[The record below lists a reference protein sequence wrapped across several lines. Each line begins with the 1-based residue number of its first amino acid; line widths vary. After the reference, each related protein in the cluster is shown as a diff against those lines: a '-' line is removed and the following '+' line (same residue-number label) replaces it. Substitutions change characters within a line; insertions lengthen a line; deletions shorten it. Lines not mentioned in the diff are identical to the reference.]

1 MRVALF
7 TETYLPQINGVVTHV
22 KILKEGLEKLG
33 HQVLVVTADYDTHRH
48 YIKDGVLHCPA
59 QRIRRFYDNGA
70 AAPLSQRRLKFIR
83 DFNPD
88 IIHIHNEFGIG
99 ISGIMAAKMLHKP
112 LVYTLHTMY
121 DEYIYYVA
129 PPRLVGAM
137 TKFSHRY
144 IKLLAQFASALT
156 GPSKKCA
163 EYFKQAG
170 VDKNVNVIPNSV
182 ELESFRPENISE
194 EKKKAFRKKYGIAD
208 DQMIACF
215 VGRLGRE
222 KSVDVILENWARCIT
237 AADKIH
243 LIVIGDGPSKPE
255 LEEQARTLG
264 ITSMVTFTGAVQHDE
279 LPPYLASCD
288 VYITASLSDTNS
300 ISMLEGMATG
310 LPVLQRLDPL
320 NADQV
325 REGVN
330 GFVFDSAESMAEKL
344 REVKNKSPE
353 DLEVL
358 KRSVIGSVKRSGAED
373 LANYMLSVYHG
384 LYNDDGTPVHG
395 KGVHFMKPAEFWG
408 KIRELEKTMRIRTK
422 MR

>member
-33 HQVLVVTADYDTHRH
+33 NQVLVVTADYDARRH
-48 YIKDGVLHCPA
+48 YVKDGVLHCPA
-59 QRIRRFYDNGA
+59 KRLRRIYNNGI
-70 AAPLSQRRLKFIR
+70 APPISEKRLKFIK

-99 ISGIMAAKMLHKP
+99 LSGIMAAKRLRRP

-121 DEYIYYVA
+121 DEYIYYIA
-129 PPRLVGAM
+129 PPRLVGFV

-144 IKLLAQFASALT
+144 VKMLAKNASALT
-156 GPSKKCA
+156 GPSEKCA
-163 EYFKQAG
+163 VYFKDAG
-170 VDKNVNVIPNSV
+170 VDKKVNVIPNSV
-182 ELESFRPENISE
+182 ELESFKPENITE
-194 EKKKAFRKKYGIAD
+194 EKKKAFRAKYGIPD
-208 DQMIACF
+208 NQMLACF

-222 KSVDVILENWARCIT
+222 KSVDVVLDYWAKGINPE
-237 AADKIH
+237 DKIH
-243 LIVIGDGPSKPE
+243 LIIIGDGPCKEE
-255 LEEQARTLG
+255 LEKQAKALG
-264 ITSMVTFTGAVQHDE
+264 IADMVTFTGAVQHNE

-288 VYITASLSDTNS
+288 IYITASLSDTNS

-325 REGVN
+325 RDGEN

-344 REVKNKSPE
+344 RSLKNKKPE
-353 DLEVL
+353 DLDIL
-358 KRSVIGSVKRSGAED
+358 KRSVIDSVKRSGAED
-373 LANYMLSVYHG
+373 LANYMINIYRG
-384 LYNDDGTPVHG
+384 LYNEDGTPILD
-395 KGVHFMKPAEFWG
+395 KKIHFLTPSQLIK
-408 KIRELEKTMRIRTK
+408 KLQDLNIHR
-422 MR
+422 

>member
-7 TETYLPQINGVVTHV
+7 TETYLPHINGVVTHV

-33 HQVLVVTADYDTHRH
+33 HQVLVVTADYNTRKH

-59 QRIRRFYDNGA
+59 KQMRRFYNFGA
-70 AAPLSQRRLKFIR
+70 AAPISERRLKFIR

-99 ISGIMAAKMLHKP
+99 ISGVMAAKILKKP

-129 PPRLVGAM
+129 PPLFVGPM
-137 TKFSHRY
+137 TRFSHRY
-144 IKLLAQFASALT
+144 IRILAKSASTLT
-156 GPSKKCA
+156 GPSQKCA

-170 VDKNVNVIPNSV
+170 VDKAVNVIPNSV
-182 ELESFRPENISE
+182 ELDAFKPENISE
-194 EKKKAFRKKYGIAD
+194 ERKAAFRAKYHISD

-222 KSVDVILENWARCIT
+222 KSVDVILDNWAACIT
-237 AADKIH
+237 PEDKIH
-243 LIVIGDGPSKPE
+243 LIVIGDGPCKEE
-255 LEEQARTLG
+255 LEEQAERLG
-264 ITSMVTFTGAVQHDE
+264 ISDMVTFTGMVPHEE

-325 REGVN
+325 RDGIN
-330 GFVFDSAESMAEKL
+330 GFVFNGAEEMAEKL
-344 REVKNKSPE
+344 RMVKQKTPE
-353 DLEVL
+353 ELAIL
-358 KRSVIGSVKRSGAED
+358 KRSVIASVKRSGAED

-384 LYNDDGTPVHG
+384 LSDKEGSASVTD
-395 KGVHFMKPAEFWG
+395 
-408 KIRELEKTMRIRTK
+408 KIRFMRPTELMKRIKRMQVIARTRRK
-422 MR
+422 P